1 MVKRNPIRFIYHSIH
16 THIVIYILFGFDLKQ
31 EELLKRFV
39 SLCHLQRM
47 RGSDHGSFGGKR
59 QSRSIQSR
67 PRLGDFVTRIFLQLS
82 IHRLRLS
89 SFLGQEYPYISMALS
104 DPVRGYRLLRTRSG
118 KSNFFLNI
126 YIYSSQYKENIWNQS
141 LYQKYYT

>member
-1 MVKRNPIRFIYHSIH
+1 
-16 THIVIYILFGFDLKQ
+16 
-31 EELLKRFV
+31 
-39 SLCHLQRM
+39 M

-126 YIYSSQYKENIWNQS
+126 YIYILHSIKKIFGTKVCIKNIIRKRNKKIYICIS
-141 LYQKYYT
+141 YV